1 MPQALTERV
10 LQDKREGKEPM
21 EKISASKL
29 LAGLVPA
36 GSIPEEVQVESVT
49 TDSREVRPGC
59 IFVAFP
65 GEKFDGHDFAAKA
78 LENGAVY
85 VVVNHPVEGVPAEKA
100 ILCPDSYHAMMVMGA
115 NYRSQYH
122 PKMVGVTGSVGKTTT
137 KQMTYAALAGF
148 GETIKTEG
156 NQNNELGMPRTLMR
170 IGSSTEYAV
179 IEMGM
184 NHFGEISRLTRA
196 VAPTVGLITNIGVS
210 HIENLGSRAGILQAK
225 LEILEGMAPDAPL
238 IVNMDN
244 DMLRTVKLGDR
255 PLLTF
260 AIDDQSADFTATD
273 IAEQG
278 STTTFTVHHSTFT
291 QPVTIPTVGI
301 HNVYNALAAM
311 AVGYVTGVDPA
322 AAASA
327 LANYVPAGMRQNL
340 VQVGGV
346 QVIED
351 CYNASPDSMRAAL
364 QTLGKLPVHRRYAV
378 LGAMLELGDYA
389 KEAHTQVG
397 KMAAENGIDGVLA
410 YGADAAYIVEAA
422 KQAGL
427 ENARLFD
434 TKEALAQSLAQQVKP
449 GDGVLFK
456 GSRGMHLE
464 DVMHTVYERWEKA

>member
-1 MPQALTERV
+1 MKAFTLQEAAAALGLPQMQAQATLADVCTDTRKIQPGSLFVCLRGER
-10 LQDKREGKEPM
+10 
-21 EKISASKL
+21 
-29 LAGLVPA
+29 
-36 GSIPEEVQVESVT
+36 
-49 TDSREVRPGC
+49 
-59 IFVAFP
+59 
-65 GEKFDGHDFAAKA
+65 FDGHSFASQAAQLGAAALLVDHPVDADVPQLVVTDTGKA
-78 LENGAVY
+78 LLQLAGWY
-85 VVVNHPVEGVPAEKA
+85 RRRFQLPVVG
-100 ILCPDSYHAMMVMGA
+100 L
-115 NYRSQYH
+115 
-122 PKMVGVTGSVGKTTT
+122 TGSVGKTTT
-137 KQMTYAALAGF
+137 KEFIALVLGAKYN
-148 GETIKTEG
+148 TLKTQG
-156 NQNNELGMPRTLMR
+156 NLNNE
-170 IGSSTEYAV
+170 IGVPQMLFRLEDSHTAAV

-238 IVNMDN
+238 IVNTDN

-351 CYNASPDSMRAAL
+351 CYKASPDSMRAAL

-434 TKEALAQSLAQQVKP
+434 TKEALAQSLAQQVQP

>member
-1 MPQALTERV
+1 MKAFTLQEAAAALGLPQMEAQATLADVCTDTRKIQPGSLFVCLRGER
-10 LQDKREGKEPM
+10 
-21 EKISASKL
+21 
-29 LAGLVPA
+29 
-36 GSIPEEVQVESVT
+36 
-49 TDSREVRPGC
+49 
-59 IFVAFP
+59 
-65 GEKFDGHDFAAKA
+65 FDGHSFASQAAQLGAAALLVDHPVDADVPQLVVTDTGKA
-78 LENGAVY
+78 LLQLAGWY
-85 VVVNHPVEGVPAEKA
+85 RRRFRLPVVG
-100 ILCPDSYHAMMVMGA
+100 L
-115 NYRSQYH
+115 
-122 PKMVGVTGSVGKTTT
+122 TGSVGKTTT
-137 KQMTYAALAGF
+137 KEFIALVLGAKYNTL
-148 GETIKTEG
+148 ETQG
-156 NQNNELGMPRTLMR
+156 NLNNE
-170 IGSSTEYAV
+170 IGVPQMLFRLEDSHTAAV

-238 IVNMDN
+238 IVNADN

-278 STTTFTVHHSTFT
+278 STTTFTVHHNTFT

-311 AVGYVTGVDPA
+311 AVGYVTGVNPA
-322 AAASA
+322 AAAAA

-378 LGAMLELGDYA
+378 LGAMLELGNYA

-434 TKEALAQSLAQQVKP
+434 TKEALAQALAQQVQS

>member
-1 MPQALTERV
+1 MKAFTLQEAAAALGLPQMQAQATLADVCTDTRKIQPGSLFVCLRGER
-10 LQDKREGKEPM
+10 
-21 EKISASKL
+21 
-29 LAGLVPA
+29 
-36 GSIPEEVQVESVT
+36 
-49 TDSREVRPGC
+49 
-59 IFVAFP
+59 
-65 GEKFDGHDFAAKA
+65 FDGHSFASQAAQLGAAALLVDHPVDADVPQLVVTDTGKA
-78 LENGAVY
+78 LLQLAGWY
-85 VVVNHPVEGVPAEKA
+85 RRRFRLPVVG
-100 ILCPDSYHAMMVMGA
+100 L
-115 NYRSQYH
+115 
-122 PKMVGVTGSVGKTTT
+122 TGSVGKTTT
-137 KQMTYAALAGF
+137 KEFIALVLGAKYN
-148 GETIKTEG
+148 TLKTQG
-156 NQNNELGMPRTLMR
+156 NLNNE
-170 IGSSTEYAV
+170 IGVPQMLFRLEDSHTAAV

-244 DMLRTVKLGDR
+244 DMLRTVKPGDR

-434 TKEALAQSLAQQVKP
+434 TKEALAQSLAQQVQP

>member
-1 MPQALTERV
+1 MKAFTLQEAAAALGLPQMQAQATLADVCTDTRKIQPGSLFVCLRGER
-10 LQDKREGKEPM
+10 
-21 EKISASKL
+21 
-29 LAGLVPA
+29 
-36 GSIPEEVQVESVT
+36 
-49 TDSREVRPGC
+49 
-59 IFVAFP
+59 
-65 GEKFDGHDFAAKA
+65 FDGHSFASQAAQLGAAALLVDHPVDADVPQLVVTDTGKA
-78 LENGAVY
+78 LLQLAGWY
-85 VVVNHPVEGVPAEKA
+85 RRRFQLPVVG
-100 ILCPDSYHAMMVMGA
+100 L
-115 NYRSQYH
+115 
-122 PKMVGVTGSVGKTTT
+122 TGSVGKTTT
-137 KQMTYAALAGF
+137 KEFIALVLGAKYN
-148 GETIKTEG
+148 TLKTQG
-156 NQNNELGMPRTLMR
+156 NLNNE
-170 IGSSTEYAV
+170 IGVPQMLFRLEDSHTAAV

-260 AIDDQSADFTATD
+260 AIDDQSADFTVTD

-322 AAASA
+322 AAAAA

-434 TKEALAQSLAQQVKP
+434 TKEALAQSLAQQVQP

>member
-1 MPQALTERV
+1 MKAFTLQEAAAALGLPQMQAQATLADVCTDTRKIQPGSLFVCLRGER
-10 LQDKREGKEPM
+10 
-21 EKISASKL
+21 
-29 LAGLVPA
+29 
-36 GSIPEEVQVESVT
+36 
-49 TDSREVRPGC
+49 
-59 IFVAFP
+59 
-65 GEKFDGHDFAAKA
+65 FDGHSFASQAAQLGAAALLVDHPVDADVPQLVVTDTGKA
-78 LENGAVY
+78 LLQLAGWY
-85 VVVNHPVEGVPAEKA
+85 RRRFQLSVVG
-100 ILCPDSYHAMMVMGA
+100 L
-115 NYRSQYH
+115 
-122 PKMVGVTGSVGKTTT
+122 TGSVGKTTT
-137 KQMTYAALAGF
+137 KEFIALVLGAKYN
-148 GETIKTEG
+148 TLKTQG
-156 NQNNELGMPRTLMR
+156 NLNNE
-170 IGSSTEYAV
+170 IGVPQMLFRLEDSHTAAV

-196 VAPTVGLITNIGVS
+196 VAPTVGLITNIGMS

-278 STTTFTVHHSTFT
+278 STTTFTVHHTTFT

-311 AVGYVTGVDPA
+311 AVGYVTGVDPV

-434 TKEALAQSLAQQVKP
+434 TKESLAQSLAQQVQP

>member
-1 MPQALTERV
+1 MKAFTLQEAAAALGLPQMQAQATLADVCTDTRKIQPSSLFVCLRGER
-10 LQDKREGKEPM
+10 
-21 EKISASKL
+21 
-29 LAGLVPA
+29 
-36 GSIPEEVQVESVT
+36 
-49 TDSREVRPGC
+49 
-59 IFVAFP
+59 
-65 GEKFDGHDFAAKA
+65 FDGHAFASQAAKSGAAA
-78 LENGAVY
+78 LLVD
-85 VVVNHPVEGVPAEKA
+85 HPVDADVPQLVVTDTGKA
-100 ILCPDSYHAMMVMGA
+100 LLQLAGW
-115 NYRSQYH
+115 YRRRFQL
-122 PKMVGVTGSVGKTTT
+122 PVVGLTGSVGKTTT
-137 KQMTYAALAGF
+137 KEFIALVLGAKYN
-148 GETIKTEG
+148 TLKTQG
-156 NQNNELGMPRTLMR
+156 NLNNE
-170 IGSSTEYAV
+170 IGVPQMLFRLEDSHTAAV

-301 HNVYNALAAM
+301 HNVYNALAAI
-311 AVGYVTGVDPA
+311 AVGYVTGVDPD

-397 KMAAENGIDGVLA
+397 MMAAENGIDGVLA

-434 TKEALAQSLAQQVKP
+434 TKEALAQSLVQQVQP

>member
-1 MPQALTERV
+1 MKAFTLQEAAAALGLPQMQAQASLADVCTDTR
-10 LQDKREGKEPM
+10 
-21 EKISASKL
+21 KI
-29 LAGLVPA
+29 
-36 GSIPEEVQVESVT
+36 
-49 TDSREVRPGC
+49 RPGSL
-59 IFVAFP
+59 FVCLR
-65 GEKFDGHDFAAKA
+65 GKRFDGHSFAPQAAQLGAAALLVDHPVDADVPQLVVTDTGKA
-78 LENGAVY
+78 LLQLAGWY
-85 VVVNHPVEGVPAEKA
+85 RRRFRLPVVG
-100 ILCPDSYHAMMVMGA
+100 L
-115 NYRSQYH
+115 
-122 PKMVGVTGSVGKTTT
+122 TGSVGKTTT
-137 KQMTYAALAGF
+137 KEFIALVLGAKYN
-148 GETIKTEG
+148 TLKTQG
-156 NQNNELGMPRTLMR
+156 NLNNE
-170 IGSSTEYAV
+170 IGVPQMLFRLEDSHTAAV

-238 IVNMDN
+238 IVNADN

-322 AAASA
+322 AAAAA

-434 TKEALAQSLAQQVKP
+434 TKEALAQSLAQQVQP

>member
-1 MPQALTERV
+1 MKAFTLQEAAAALGLPQMQAQATLADVCTDTRKIQPGSLFVCLRGER
-10 LQDKREGKEPM
+10 
-21 EKISASKL
+21 
-29 LAGLVPA
+29 
-36 GSIPEEVQVESVT
+36 
-49 TDSREVRPGC
+49 
-59 IFVAFP
+59 
-65 GEKFDGHDFAAKA
+65 FDGHSFASQAAQLGAAALLVDHPVDADVPQLVVTDTGKA
-78 LENGAVY
+78 LLQLAGWY
-85 VVVNHPVEGVPAEKA
+85 RRRFQLPVVG
-100 ILCPDSYHAMMVMGA
+100 L
-115 NYRSQYH
+115 
-122 PKMVGVTGSVGKTTT
+122 TGSVGKTTT
-137 KQMTYAALAGF
+137 KEFIALVLGAKYN
-148 GETIKTEG
+148 TLKTQG
-156 NQNNELGMPRTLMR
+156 NLNNE
-170 IGSSTEYAV
+170 IGVPQMLFRLEDSHTAAV

-238 IVNMDN
+238 IVNIDN

-278 STTTFTVHHSTFT
+278 STTTFTVHHSAFT

-364 QTLGKLPVHRRYAV
+364 QTLGKLPVRRRYAV

-434 TKEALAQSLAQQVKP
+434 TKEALAQSLAQQVQP

>member
-1 MPQALTERV
+1 MKAFTLQEAAAALGLPQMQAQATLADVCTDTRKIQPGSLFVCLRGER
-10 LQDKREGKEPM
+10 
-21 EKISASKL
+21 
-29 LAGLVPA
+29 
-36 GSIPEEVQVESVT
+36 
-49 TDSREVRPGC
+49 
-59 IFVAFP
+59 
-65 GEKFDGHDFAAKA
+65 FDGHSFASQAAQLGAAALLVDHPVDADVPQLAVTDTGKA
-78 LENGAVY
+78 LLQLAGWY
-85 VVVNHPVEGVPAEKA
+85 RRRFQLPVVG
-100 ILCPDSYHAMMVMGA
+100 L
-115 NYRSQYH
+115 
-122 PKMVGVTGSVGKTTT
+122 TGSVGKTTT
-137 KQMTYAALAGF
+137 KEFIALVLGAKDN
-148 GETIKTEG
+148 TLKTQG
-156 NQNNELGMPRTLMR
+156 NLNNE
-170 IGSSTEYAV
+170 IGVPQMLFRLEDSHTAAV

-238 IVNMDN
+238 IVNTDN

-311 AVGYVTGVDPA
+311 AVGYVTGVDHA

-427 ENARLFD
+427 ENARWFD
-434 TKEALAQSLAQQVKP
+434 TKEALAQSLAQQVQP

>member
-1 MPQALTERV
+1 MKAFTLQEAAAALGLPQMQAQATLADVCTDTRKIQPGSLFVCLRGER
-10 LQDKREGKEPM
+10 
-21 EKISASKL
+21 
-29 LAGLVPA
+29 
-36 GSIPEEVQVESVT
+36 
-49 TDSREVRPGC
+49 
-59 IFVAFP
+59 
-65 GEKFDGHDFAAKA
+65 FDGHSFASQAAQLGAAALLVDHPVDADVPQLVVTDTGKA
-78 LENGAVY
+78 LLQLAGWY
-85 VVVNHPVEGVPAEKA
+85 RRRFRLPVVG
-100 ILCPDSYHAMMVMGA
+100 L
-115 NYRSQYH
+115 
-122 PKMVGVTGSVGKTTT
+122 TGSVGKTTT
-137 KQMTYAALAGF
+137 KEFIALVLGAKYN
-148 GETIKTEG
+148 TLKTQG
-156 NQNNELGMPRTLMR
+156 NLNNE
-170 IGSSTEYAV
+170 IGVPQMLFRLEDSHTAAV

-291 QPVTIPTVGI
+291 RPVTIPTVGI

-311 AVGYVTGVDPA
+311 AVGYVTGVDPVA
-322 AAASA
+322 AAAA

-434 TKEALAQSLAQQVKP
+434 TKEALAQSLAQQVQP

>member
-1 MPQALTERV
+1 MKAFTLQEAAAALGLPQMQAQATLADVCTDTRKIQPGSLFVCLRGER
-10 LQDKREGKEPM
+10 
-21 EKISASKL
+21 
-29 LAGLVPA
+29 
-36 GSIPEEVQVESVT
+36 
-49 TDSREVRPGC
+49 
-59 IFVAFP
+59 
-65 GEKFDGHDFAAKA
+65 FDGHSFASQAAQLGAAALLVDHPVDADVPQLVVTDTGKA
-78 LENGAVY
+78 LLQLAGWY
-85 VVVNHPVEGVPAEKA
+85 RRRFQLSVVG
-100 ILCPDSYHAMMVMGA
+100 L
-115 NYRSQYH
+115 
-122 PKMVGVTGSVGKTTT
+122 TGSVGKTTT
-137 KQMTYAALAGF
+137 KEFIALVLGAKYN
-148 GETIKTEG
+148 TLKTQG
-156 NQNNELGMPRTLMR
+156 NLNNE
-170 IGSSTEYAV
+170 IGVPQMLFRLEDSHTAAV

-278 STTTFTVHHSTFT
+278 STTTFTVHHTTFT

-311 AVGYVTGVDPA
+311 AVGYVTGVDPV

-434 TKEALAQSLAQQVKP
+434 TKESLAQSLAQQVQP

>member
-1 MPQALTERV
+1 MKAFTLQEAAAALGLPQMQAQATLADVCTDTRKIQPGSLFVCLRGER
-10 LQDKREGKEPM
+10 
-21 EKISASKL
+21 
-29 LAGLVPA
+29 
-36 GSIPEEVQVESVT
+36 
-49 TDSREVRPGC
+49 
-59 IFVAFP
+59 
-65 GEKFDGHDFAAKA
+65 FDGHSFASQAAQLGAVALLVDHPVDADVPQLVVTDTGKA
-78 LENGAVY
+78 LLQLAGWY
-85 VVVNHPVEGVPAEKA
+85 RRRFQLPVVG
-100 ILCPDSYHAMMVMGA
+100 L
-115 NYRSQYH
+115 
-122 PKMVGVTGSVGKTTT
+122 TGSVGKTTT
-137 KQMTYAALAGF
+137 KEFIALVLGAKYN
-148 GETIKTEG
+148 TLKTQG
-156 NQNNELGMPRTLMR
+156 NLNNE
-170 IGSSTEYAV
+170 IGVPQMLFRLEDSHTAAV

-238 IVNMDN
+238 IVNIDN

-278 STTTFTVHHSTFT
+278 STITFTVHHSTFT

-311 AVGYVTGVDPA
+311 AVGYVTGVDPVA
-322 AAASA
+322 AVSA

-364 QTLGKLPVHRRYAV
+364 QTLGKLPVHHRYAV

-397 KMAAENGIDGVLA
+397 KMAAENGIDGVLG

-434 TKEALAQSLAQQVKP
+434 TKEALAQSLAQQVQP

>member
-1 MPQALTERV
+1 MKAFTLQEAAAALGLPQMQAQATLADVCTDTRKIQPGSLFVCLRGER
-10 LQDKREGKEPM
+10 
-21 EKISASKL
+21 
-29 LAGLVPA
+29 
-36 GSIPEEVQVESVT
+36 
-49 TDSREVRPGC
+49 
-59 IFVAFP
+59 
-65 GEKFDGHDFAAKA
+65 FDGHSFASQAAQLGAAALLVDHPVDADVPQLVVTDTGKA
-78 LENGAVY
+78 LLQLAGWY
-85 VVVNHPVEGVPAEKA
+85 RRRFRLPVVG
-100 ILCPDSYHAMMVMGA
+100 L
-115 NYRSQYH
+115 
-122 PKMVGVTGSVGKTTT
+122 TGSVGKTTT
-137 KQMTYAALAGF
+137 KEFIALVLGAKYN
-148 GETIKTEG
+148 TLKTQG
-156 NQNNELGMPRTLMR
+156 NLNNE
-170 IGSSTEYAV
+170 IGVPQMLFRLEDSHTAAV

-238 IVNMDN
+238 IVNADN

-311 AVGYVTGVDPA
+311 AVGYATGVDPA
-322 AAASA
+322 AAAAA

-434 TKEALAQSLAQQVKP
+434 TKEALAQALAQQVQP

>member
-1 MPQALTERV
+1 MKAFTLQEAAAALGLPQMQAQATLADVCTDTRKIQPGSLFVCLRGER
-10 LQDKREGKEPM
+10 
-21 EKISASKL
+21 
-29 LAGLVPA
+29 
-36 GSIPEEVQVESVT
+36 
-49 TDSREVRPGC
+49 
-59 IFVAFP
+59 
-65 GEKFDGHDFAAKA
+65 FDGHSFASQAAQLGAAALLVDHPVDADVPQLVVTDTGKA
-78 LENGAVY
+78 LLQLAGWY
-85 VVVNHPVEGVPAEKA
+85 RRRFQLPVVG
-100 ILCPDSYHAMMVMGA
+100 L
-115 NYRSQYH
+115 
-122 PKMVGVTGSVGKTTT
+122 TGSVGKTTT
-137 KQMTYAALAGF
+137 KEFIALVLGAKYN
-148 GETIKTEG
+148 TLKTQG
-156 NQNNELGMPRTLMR
+156 NLNNE
-170 IGSSTEYAV
+170 IGVPQMLFRLEDSHTAAV

-238 IVNMDN
+238 IVNIDN

-260 AIDDQSADFTATD
+260 AIDDPSADFTATD

-278 STTTFTVHHSTFT
+278 STTTFTVHHSTFI

-311 AVGYVTGVDPA
+311 AVGYVTGVDPV

-434 TKEALAQSLAQQVKP
+434 TKEALAQSLAQQVQP

>member
-1 MPQALTERV
+1 MKAFTLQEAAAALGLPQMQAQATLADVCTDTRKIQPGSLFVCLRGER
-10 LQDKREGKEPM
+10 
-21 EKISASKL
+21 
-29 LAGLVPA
+29 
-36 GSIPEEVQVESVT
+36 
-49 TDSREVRPGC
+49 
-59 IFVAFP
+59 
-65 GEKFDGHDFAAKA
+65 FDGHSFASQAAQLGAAALLADHPVDADVPQLVVTDTGKA
-78 LENGAVY
+78 LLQLAGWY
-85 VVVNHPVEGVPAEKA
+85 RRRFQLPVVG
-100 ILCPDSYHAMMVMGA
+100 L
-115 NYRSQYH
+115 
-122 PKMVGVTGSVGKTTT
+122 TGSVGKTTT
-137 KQMTYAALAGF
+137 KEFIALVLGAKYN
-148 GETIKTEG
+148 TLKTQG
-156 NQNNELGMPRTLMR
+156 NLNNE
-170 IGSSTEYAV
+170 IGVPQMLFRLEDSHTAAV

-311 AVGYVTGVDPA
+311 AVGYVTGVDSA

-434 TKEALAQSLAQQVKP
+434 TKEALAQSLAQQVQP

>member
-1 MPQALTERV
+1 MKAFTLQEAAAALGLPQMQAQATLADVCTDTRKIQPGSLFVCLRGER
-10 LQDKREGKEPM
+10 
-21 EKISASKL
+21 
-29 LAGLVPA
+29 
-36 GSIPEEVQVESVT
+36 
-49 TDSREVRPGC
+49 
-59 IFVAFP
+59 
-65 GEKFDGHDFAAKA
+65 FDGHSFASQAAQLGAAALLVDHPVDADVPQLVVTDTGKA
-78 LENGAVY
+78 LLQLAGWY
-85 VVVNHPVEGVPAEKA
+85 RRRFQLPVVG
-100 ILCPDSYHAMMVMGA
+100 L
-115 NYRSQYH
+115 
-122 PKMVGVTGSVGKTTT
+122 TGSVGKTTT
-137 KQMTYAALAGF
+137 KEFIALVLGAKYN
-148 GETIKTEG
+148 TLKTQG
-156 NQNNELGMPRTLMR
+156 NLNNE
-170 IGSSTEYAV
+170 IGVPQMLFRLEDSHTAAV

-238 IVNMDN
+238 IVNIDN

-311 AVGYVTGVDPA
+311 AVGYVTGVDS

-434 TKEALAQSLAQQVKP
+434 TKEALAQSLAQQVQP

>member
-1 MPQALTERV
+1 MKAFTLQEAAAALGLPQMQAQATLADVCTDTRKIQPGSLFVCLRGER
-10 LQDKREGKEPM
+10 
-21 EKISASKL
+21 
-29 LAGLVPA
+29 
-36 GSIPEEVQVESVT
+36 
-49 TDSREVRPGC
+49 
-59 IFVAFP
+59 
-65 GEKFDGHDFAAKA
+65 FDGHSFASQAEELGAAALLVDHPVDADVPQLVVTDTGKA
-78 LENGAVY
+78 LLQLAGWY
-85 VVVNHPVEGVPAEKA
+85 RRRFQLPVVG
-100 ILCPDSYHAMMVMGA
+100 L
-115 NYRSQYH
+115 
-122 PKMVGVTGSVGKTTT
+122 TGSVGKTTT
-137 KQMTYAALAGF
+137 KEFIALVLGAKYN
-148 GETIKTEG
+148 TLKTQG
-156 NQNNELGMPRTLMR
+156 NLNNE
-170 IGSSTEYAV
+170 IGVPQMLFRLEDSHTAAV

-238 IVNMDN
+238 IVNIDN

-273 IAEQG
+273 VAEQG

-311 AVGYVTGVDPA
+311 AVGYVTGVDHA

-434 TKEALAQSLAQQVKP
+434 TKEALAQSLAQQVQP

>member
-1 MPQALTERV
+1 MKAFTLQEAAAALGLPQMRAQATLADVCTDTRKIQPGSLFVCLRGER
-10 LQDKREGKEPM
+10 
-21 EKISASKL
+21 
-29 LAGLVPA
+29 
-36 GSIPEEVQVESVT
+36 
-49 TDSREVRPGC
+49 
-59 IFVAFP
+59 
-65 GEKFDGHDFAAKA
+65 FDGHSFASQAAQLGAAALLVDHPVDADVPQLVVTDTGKA
-78 LENGAVY
+78 LLQLAGWY
-85 VVVNHPVEGVPAEKA
+85 RRRFQLPVVG
-100 ILCPDSYHAMMVMGA
+100 L
-115 NYRSQYH
+115 
-122 PKMVGVTGSVGKTTT
+122 TGSVGKTTT
-137 KQMTYAALAGF
+137 KEFIALVLGAKYN
-148 GETIKTEG
+148 TLKTQG
-156 NQNNELGMPRTLMR
+156 NLNNE
-170 IGSSTEYAV
+170 IGVPQMLFRLEDSHTAAV

-184 NHFGEISRLTRA
+184 NHFGEISRLTWA

-311 AVGYVTGVDPA
+311 AVGYVTGVDPV

-434 TKEALAQSLAQQVKP
+434 TKEALAQSLAQQVQP

>member
-1 MPQALTERV
+1 MKAFTLQEAAAALGLPQMQAQATLADVCTDTRKIQPGSLFVCLRGER
-10 LQDKREGKEPM
+10 
-21 EKISASKL
+21 
-29 LAGLVPA
+29 
-36 GSIPEEVQVESVT
+36 
-49 TDSREVRPGC
+49 
-59 IFVAFP
+59 
-65 GEKFDGHDFAAKA
+65 FDGHSFASQAAQLGAAALLADHPVDADVPQLVVTDTGKA
-78 LENGAVY
+78 LLQLAGWY
-85 VVVNHPVEGVPAEKA
+85 RRQFQLPVVG
-100 ILCPDSYHAMMVMGA
+100 L
-115 NYRSQYH
+115 
-122 PKMVGVTGSVGKTTT
+122 TGSVGKTTT
-137 KQMTYAALAGF
+137 KEFIALVLGAKYN
-148 GETIKTEG
+148 TLKTQG
-156 NQNNELGMPRTLMR
+156 NLNNE
-170 IGSSTEYAV
+170 IGVPQMLFRLEDSHTAAV

-311 AVGYVTGVDPA
+311 AVGYVTGVDSA

-434 TKEALAQSLAQQVKP
+434 TKESLAQSLAQQVQP

>member
-1 MPQALTERV
+1 MKAFTLQEAAAALGLPQMQAQATLADVCTDTRKIQPGSLFVCLRGER
-10 LQDKREGKEPM
+10 
-21 EKISASKL
+21 
-29 LAGLVPA
+29 
-36 GSIPEEVQVESVT
+36 
-49 TDSREVRPGC
+49 
-59 IFVAFP
+59 
-65 GEKFDGHDFAAKA
+65 FDGHSFASQAAQLGAAALLVDHPVDADVPQLVVTDTGKA
-78 LENGAVY
+78 LLQLAGWY
-85 VVVNHPVEGVPAEKA
+85 RRRFQLPVVG
-100 ILCPDSYHAMMVMGA
+100 L
-115 NYRSQYH
+115 
-122 PKMVGVTGSVGKTTT
+122 TGSVGKTTT
-137 KQMTYAALAGF
+137 KEFIALVLGAKYN
-148 GETIKTEG
+148 TLKTQG
-156 NQNNELGMPRTLMR
+156 NLNNE
-170 IGSSTEYAV
+170 IGVPQMLFRLEDSHTAAV

-311 AVGYVTGVDPA
+311 AVGYVTGVDPD

-397 KMAAENGIDGVLA
+397 MMAAENGIDGVLA

-434 TKEALAQSLAQQVKP
+434 TKEALAQSLAQQVQP

>member
-1 MPQALTERV
+1 MKAFTLQEAAAALGLPQMQAQATLADVCTDTRKIQPGSLFVCLRGER
-10 LQDKREGKEPM
+10 
-21 EKISASKL
+21 
-29 LAGLVPA
+29 
-36 GSIPEEVQVESVT
+36 
-49 TDSREVRPGC
+49 
-59 IFVAFP
+59 
-65 GEKFDGHDFAAKA
+65 FDGHTFAPQAAQLGAAALLVDHPVDADVPQLVVTDTGKA
-78 LENGAVY
+78 LLQLAGWY
-85 VVVNHPVEGVPAEKA
+85 RRRFRLPVVG
-100 ILCPDSYHAMMVMGA
+100 L
-115 NYRSQYH
+115 
-122 PKMVGVTGSVGKTTT
+122 TGSVGKTTT
-137 KQMTYAALAGF
+137 KEFIALVLGAKYN
-148 GETIKTEG
+148 TLKTQG
-156 NQNNELGMPRTLMR
+156 NLNNE
-170 IGSSTEYAV
+170 IGVPQMLFRLEDSHTAAV

-238 IVNMDN
+238 IVNIDN

-327 LANYVPAGMRQNL
+327 LSNYVPAGMRQNL

-434 TKEALAQSLAQQVKP
+434 TKEALAQSLAQQVQP

>member
-1 MPQALTERV
+1 MKAFTLQEAAAALGLPQMQAQATLADVCTDTRKIQPGSLFVCLRGER
-10 LQDKREGKEPM
+10 
-21 EKISASKL
+21 
-29 LAGLVPA
+29 
-36 GSIPEEVQVESVT
+36 
-49 TDSREVRPGC
+49 
-59 IFVAFP
+59 
-65 GEKFDGHDFAAKA
+65 FDGHSFASQAAQLGAAALLVDHPVDADVPQLVVTDTGKA
-78 LENGAVY
+78 LLQLAGWY
-85 VVVNHPVEGVPAEKA
+85 RRRFQLPVVG
-100 ILCPDSYHAMMVMGA
+100 L
-115 NYRSQYH
+115 
-122 PKMVGVTGSVGKTTT
+122 TGSVGKTTT
-137 KQMTYAALAGF
+137 KEFIALVLGAKYN
-148 GETIKTEG
+148 TLKTQG
-156 NQNNELGMPRTLMR
+156 NLNNE
-170 IGSSTEYAV
+170 IGVPQMLFRLEDSHTAAV

-238 IVNMDN
+238 IVNIDN

-311 AVGYVTGVDPA
+311 AVGYVTGVDHA

-364 QTLGKLPVHRRYAV
+364 QTLGKLPVNRRYAV

-434 TKEALAQSLAQQVKP
+434 TKESLAQSLAQQVQP

-464 DVMHTVYERWEKA
+464 DVMHTVYERWKKA

>member
-1 MPQALTERV
+1 MKAFTLQEAAAALGLPQMQAQATLADVCTDTRKIQPGSLFVCLRGER
-10 LQDKREGKEPM
+10 
-21 EKISASKL
+21 
-29 LAGLVPA
+29 
-36 GSIPEEVQVESVT
+36 
-49 TDSREVRPGC
+49 
-59 IFVAFP
+59 
-65 GEKFDGHDFAAKA
+65 FDGHSFASQAAQLGAAALLVDHPVDADVPQLVVTDTGKA
-78 LENGAVY
+78 LLQLAGWY
-85 VVVNHPVEGVPAEKA
+85 RRRFQLPVVG
-100 ILCPDSYHAMMVMGA
+100 L
-115 NYRSQYH
+115 
-122 PKMVGVTGSVGKTTT
+122 TGSVGKTTT
-137 KQMTYAALAGF
+137 KEFIALVLGAKYN
-148 GETIKTEG
+148 TLKTQG
-156 NQNNELGMPRTLMR
+156 NLNNE
-170 IGSSTEYAV
+170 IGVPQMLFRLEDSHTAAV

-434 TKEALAQSLAQQVKP
+434 TKEALAQSLVQQVQP

>member
-1 MPQALTERV
+1 MKAFTLQEAAGALGLPQMQAQATLADVCTDTRKIQPGSLFVCLRGER
-10 LQDKREGKEPM
+10 
-21 EKISASKL
+21 
-29 LAGLVPA
+29 
-36 GSIPEEVQVESVT
+36 
-49 TDSREVRPGC
+49 
-59 IFVAFP
+59 
-65 GEKFDGHDFAAKA
+65 FDGHSFASQAAQLGAAALLVDHPVDADVPQLVVTDTGKA
-78 LENGAVY
+78 LLQLAGWY
-85 VVVNHPVEGVPAEKA
+85 RRRFQLPVVG
-100 ILCPDSYHAMMVMGA
+100 L
-115 NYRSQYH
+115 
-122 PKMVGVTGSVGKTTT
+122 TGSVGKTTT
-137 KQMTYAALAGF
+137 KEFIALVLGAKYN
-148 GETIKTEG
+148 TLKTQG
-156 NQNNELGMPRTLMR
+156 NLNNE
-170 IGSSTEYAV
+170 IGVPQMLFRLEDSHTAAV

-278 STTTFTVHHSTFT
+278 STTTFTVHHSAFT

-364 QTLGKLPVHRRYAV
+364 QTLGKLPVRRRYAV

-434 TKEALAQSLAQQVKP
+434 TKEALAQSLAQQVQP

>member
-1 MPQALTERV
+1 MKAFTLQEAAAALGLPQMQAQATLADVCTDTRKIQPGSLFVCLRGER
-10 LQDKREGKEPM
+10 
-21 EKISASKL
+21 
-29 LAGLVPA
+29 
-36 GSIPEEVQVESVT
+36 
-49 TDSREVRPGC
+49 
-59 IFVAFP
+59 
-65 GEKFDGHDFAAKA
+65 FDGHAFASQAAKLGAAA
-78 LENGAVY
+78 LLVD
-85 VVVNHPVEGVPAEKA
+85 HPVDADVPQLVVTDTGKA
-100 ILCPDSYHAMMVMGA
+100 LLQLAGW
-115 NYRSQYH
+115 YRRRFQL
-122 PKMVGVTGSVGKTTT
+122 PVVGLTGSVGKTTT
-137 KQMTYAALAGF
+137 KEFIALVLGAKYN
-148 GETIKTEG
+148 TLKTQG
-156 NQNNELGMPRTLMR
+156 NLNNE
-170 IGSSTEYAV
+170 IGVPQMLFRLEDSHTAAV

-238 IVNMDN
+238 IVNTDN

-311 AVGYVTGVDPA
+311 AVGYVTGVNPV

-327 LANYVPAGMRQNL
+327 LANYVPTGMRQNL

-434 TKEALAQSLAQQVKP
+434 TKEALAQSLAQQVQP

>member
-1 MPQALTERV
+1 MKAFTLQEAAAALGLPQMQAQATLADVCTDTRKIQPGSLFVCLRGER
-10 LQDKREGKEPM
+10 
-21 EKISASKL
+21 
-29 LAGLVPA
+29 
-36 GSIPEEVQVESVT
+36 
-49 TDSREVRPGC
+49 
-59 IFVAFP
+59 
-65 GEKFDGHDFAAKA
+65 FDGHSFASQAAQLGAAALLVDHPVDADVPQLVVTDTGKA
-78 LENGAVY
+78 LLQLAGWY
-85 VVVNHPVEGVPAEKA
+85 RRRFQLPVVG
-100 ILCPDSYHAMMVMGA
+100 L
-115 NYRSQYH
+115 
-122 PKMVGVTGSVGKTTT
+122 TGSVGKTTT
-137 KQMTYAALAGF
+137 KEFIALVLGAKYN
-148 GETIKTEG
+148 TLKTQG
-156 NQNNELGMPRTLMR
+156 NLNNE
-170 IGSSTEYAV
+170 IGVPQMLFRLEDSHTAAV

-238 IVNMDN
+238 IVNIDN

-255 PLLTF
+255 SLLTF

-322 AAASA
+322 AAAAA

-434 TKEALAQSLAQQVKP
+434 TKEALAQSLAQQVQP

>member
-1 MPQALTERV
+1 MKAFTLQEAAAALGLPQMQAQAILADVCTDTRKIQPGSLFVCLRGER
-10 LQDKREGKEPM
+10 
-21 EKISASKL
+21 
-29 LAGLVPA
+29 
-36 GSIPEEVQVESVT
+36 
-49 TDSREVRPGC
+49 
-59 IFVAFP
+59 
-65 GEKFDGHDFAAKA
+65 FDGHSFASQAAQLGAAALLVDHPVDADVPQLVVTDTGKA
-78 LENGAVY
+78 LLQLAGWY
-85 VVVNHPVEGVPAEKA
+85 RRRFQLPVVG
-100 ILCPDSYHAMMVMGA
+100 L
-115 NYRSQYH
+115 
-122 PKMVGVTGSVGKTTT
+122 TGSVGKTTT
-137 KQMTYAALAGF
+137 KEFIALVLGAKYN
-148 GETIKTEG
+148 TLKTQG
-156 NQNNELGMPRTLMR
+156 NLNNE
-170 IGSSTEYAV
+170 IGVPQMLFRLEDSHTAAV

-311 AVGYVTGVDPA
+311 AVGYVTGVDPV

-434 TKEALAQSLAQQVKP
+434 TKEALAQSLAQQVQP

>member
-1 MPQALTERV
+1 MKAFTLQEAAAALGLPQMQAQATLADVCTDTRKIQPGSLFVCLRGER
-10 LQDKREGKEPM
+10 
-21 EKISASKL
+21 
-29 LAGLVPA
+29 
-36 GSIPEEVQVESVT
+36 
-49 TDSREVRPGC
+49 
-59 IFVAFP
+59 
-65 GEKFDGHDFAAKA
+65 FDGHSFASQAAQLGAAALLVDHPVDADVPQLVVTDTGKA
-78 LENGAVY
+78 LLQLAGWY
-85 VVVNHPVEGVPAEKA
+85 RRRFQLPVVG
-100 ILCPDSYHAMMVMGA
+100 L
-115 NYRSQYH
+115 
-122 PKMVGVTGSVGKTTT
+122 TGSVGKTTT
-137 KQMTYAALAGF
+137 KEFIALVLGAKYN
-148 GETIKTEG
+148 TLKTQG
-156 NQNNELGMPRTLMR
+156 NLNNE
-170 IGSSTEYAV
+170 IGVPQMLFRLEDSHTAAV

-278 STTTFTVHHSTFT
+278 STTTFTVHHSAFT

-327 LANYVPAGMRQNL
+327 LANYVPAGMRQKL

-364 QTLGKLPVHRRYAV
+364 QTLGKLPVRRRYAV

-434 TKEALAQSLAQQVKP
+434 TKEALAQSLAQQVQP

>member
-1 MPQALTERV
+1 MKAFTLQEAAAALGLPQMQAQATLADVCTDTRKIQPGSLFVCLRGER
-10 LQDKREGKEPM
+10 
-21 EKISASKL
+21 
-29 LAGLVPA
+29 
-36 GSIPEEVQVESVT
+36 
-49 TDSREVRPGC
+49 
-59 IFVAFP
+59 
-65 GEKFDGHDFAAKA
+65 FDGHSFASQAAQLGAAALLVDHPVDADVPQLVVTDTGKA
-78 LENGAVY
+78 LLQLAGWY
-85 VVVNHPVEGVPAEKA
+85 RRRFRLPVVG
-100 ILCPDSYHAMMVMGA
+100 L
-115 NYRSQYH
+115 
-122 PKMVGVTGSVGKTTT
+122 TGSVGKTTT
-137 KQMTYAALAGF
+137 KEFIALVLGAKYN
-148 GETIKTEG
+148 TLKTQG
-156 NQNNELGMPRTLMR
+156 NLNNE
-170 IGSSTEYAV
+170 IGVPQMLFRLEDSHTAAV

-238 IVNMDN
+238 IVNIDN

-291 QPVTIPTVGI
+291 RPVTIPTVGI

-434 TKEALAQSLAQQVKP
+434 TKEALAQSLAQQVQP

-456 GSRGMHLE
+456 GSRGMNLE

>member
-1 MPQALTERV
+1 MKAFTLQEAAAALGLPQMQAQATLADVCTDTRKIQPGSLFVCLRGER
-10 LQDKREGKEPM
+10 
-21 EKISASKL
+21 
-29 LAGLVPA
+29 
-36 GSIPEEVQVESVT
+36 
-49 TDSREVRPGC
+49 
-59 IFVAFP
+59 
-65 GEKFDGHDFAAKA
+65 FDGHTFAPQAAQLGAAALLVDHPVDADVPQLVVTDTGKA
-78 LENGAVY
+78 LLQLAGWY
-85 VVVNHPVEGVPAEKA
+85 RRRFQLPVVG
-100 ILCPDSYHAMMVMGA
+100 L
-115 NYRSQYH
+115 
-122 PKMVGVTGSVGKTTT
+122 TGSVGKTTT
-137 KQMTYAALAGF
+137 KEFIALVLGAKYN
-148 GETIKTEG
+148 TLKTQG
-156 NQNNELGMPRTLMR
+156 NLNNE
-170 IGSSTEYAV
+170 IGVPQMLFRMEDSHTAAV

-238 IVNMDN
+238 IVNIDN

-311 AVGYVTGVDPA
+311 AVGYVTGVNPA

-434 TKEALAQSLAQQVKP
+434 TKEALAQSLAQQVQP

>member
-1 MPQALTERV
+1 MKAFTLQEAAAALGLPQMQAQATLADVCTDTRKIQPGSLFVCLRGER
-10 LQDKREGKEPM
+10 
-21 EKISASKL
+21 
-29 LAGLVPA
+29 
-36 GSIPEEVQVESVT
+36 
-49 TDSREVRPGC
+49 
-59 IFVAFP
+59 
-65 GEKFDGHDFAAKA
+65 FDGHSFASQAAQLGAAALLVDHPVDADVPQLVVTDTGKA
-78 LENGAVY
+78 LLQLAGWY
-85 VVVNHPVEGVPAEKA
+85 RRRFQLPVVG
-100 ILCPDSYHAMMVMGA
+100 L
-115 NYRSQYH
+115 
-122 PKMVGVTGSVGKTTT
+122 TGSVGKTTT
-137 KQMTYAALAGF
+137 KEFIALVLGAKYN
-148 GETIKTEG
+148 TLKTQG
-156 NQNNELGMPRTLMR
+156 NLNNE
-170 IGSSTEYAV
+170 IGVPQMLFRLEDSHTAAV

-238 IVNMDN
+238 IVNIDN

-260 AIDDQSADFTATD
+260 AIDDQRADFTATD

-291 QPVTIPTVGI
+291 RPVTIPTVGI

-434 TKEALAQSLAQQVKP
+434 TKEALAQSLAQQVQP

-464 DVMHTVYERWEKA
+464 DVMHTVYERREKA

>member
-1 MPQALTERV
+1 MKAFTLQEAAAALGLPQMQAQATLADVCTDTRKIQPGSLFVCLRGER
-10 LQDKREGKEPM
+10 
-21 EKISASKL
+21 
-29 LAGLVPA
+29 
-36 GSIPEEVQVESVT
+36 
-49 TDSREVRPGC
+49 
-59 IFVAFP
+59 
-65 GEKFDGHDFAAKA
+65 FDGHSFASQAAQLGAAALLVDHPVDADVPQLVVTDTGKA
-78 LENGAVY
+78 LLQLAGWY
-85 VVVNHPVEGVPAEKA
+85 RRRFQLPVVG
-100 ILCPDSYHAMMVMGA
+100 L
-115 NYRSQYH
+115 
-122 PKMVGVTGSVGKTTT
+122 TGSVGKTTT
-137 KQMTYAALAGF
+137 KEFIALVLGAKYN
-148 GETIKTEG
+148 TLKTQG
-156 NQNNELGMPRTLMR
+156 NLNNE
-170 IGSSTEYAV
+170 IGVPQMLFRLEDSHTAAV

-364 QTLGKLPVHRRYAV
+364 QTLGKLPVRRRYAV

-434 TKEALAQSLAQQVKP
+434 TKEALVQSLAQQVQP

-464 DVMHTVYERWEKA
+464 NVMHTVYERWEKA

>member
-1 MPQALTERV
+1 MKAFTLQEAAAALGLPQMQAQATLADVCTDTRKIQPGSLFVCLRGER
-10 LQDKREGKEPM
+10 
-21 EKISASKL
+21 
-29 LAGLVPA
+29 
-36 GSIPEEVQVESVT
+36 
-49 TDSREVRPGC
+49 
-59 IFVAFP
+59 
-65 GEKFDGHDFAAKA
+65 FDGHSFASQAAQLGAAALLVDHPVDADVPQLVVTDTGKA
-78 LENGAVY
+78 LLQLAGWY
-85 VVVNHPVEGVPAEKA
+85 RRRFRLPGVG
-100 ILCPDSYHAMMVMGA
+100 L
-115 NYRSQYH
+115 
-122 PKMVGVTGSVGKTTT
+122 TGSVGKTTT
-137 KQMTYAALAGF
+137 KEFIALVLGAKYN
-148 GETIKTEG
+148 TLKTQG
-156 NQNNELGMPRTLMR
+156 NLNNE
-170 IGSSTEYAV
+170 IGVPQMLFRLEDSHTAAV

-311 AVGYVTGVDPA
+311 AVGYVTGVDPVA
-322 AAASA
+322 AAAA

-434 TKEALAQSLAQQVKP
+434 TKEALAQSLAQQVQP

>member
-1 MPQALTERV
+1 MKAFTLQEAAAALGLPQMQAQATLADVCTDTRKIQPGSLFVCLRGER
-10 LQDKREGKEPM
+10 
-21 EKISASKL
+21 
-29 LAGLVPA
+29 
-36 GSIPEEVQVESVT
+36 
-49 TDSREVRPGC
+49 
-59 IFVAFP
+59 
-65 GEKFDGHDFAAKA
+65 FDGHSFASQAAQLGAAALLVDHPVDADVPQLVVTDTGKA
-78 LENGAVY
+78 LLQLAGWY
-85 VVVNHPVEGVPAEKA
+85 RRRFQLPVVG
-100 ILCPDSYHAMMVMGA
+100 L
-115 NYRSQYH
+115 
-122 PKMVGVTGSVGKTTT
+122 TGSVGKTTT
-137 KQMTYAALAGF
+137 KEFIALVLGAKYN
-148 GETIKTEG
+148 TLKTQG
-156 NQNNELGMPRTLMR
+156 NLNNE
-170 IGSSTEYAV
+170 IGVPQMLFRLEDSHTAAV

-238 IVNMDN
+238 IVNIDN

-260 AIDDQSADFTATD
+260 AIDDQRADFTATD

-278 STTTFTVHHSTFT
+278 STTTFMVHHSTFT
-291 QPVTIPTVGI
+291 RPVTIPTVGI

-434 TKEALAQSLAQQVKP
+434 TKEALAQSLAQQVQP

>member
-1 MPQALTERV
+1 MKAFTLQEAAAALGLPQMQAQATLADVCTDTRKIQTGSLFVCLRGER
-10 LQDKREGKEPM
+10 
-21 EKISASKL
+21 
-29 LAGLVPA
+29 
-36 GSIPEEVQVESVT
+36 
-49 TDSREVRPGC
+49 
-59 IFVAFP
+59 
-65 GEKFDGHDFAAKA
+65 FDGHSFASQAAQLGAALLVDHPVDADVPQLVVTDTGKA
-78 LENGAVY
+78 LLQLAGWY
-85 VVVNHPVEGVPAEKA
+85 RRRFQLPVVG
-100 ILCPDSYHAMMVMGA
+100 L
-115 NYRSQYH
+115 
-122 PKMVGVTGSVGKTTT
+122 TGSVGKTTT
-137 KQMTYAALAGF
+137 KEFIALVLGAKYN
-148 GETIKTEG
+148 TLKTQG
-156 NQNNELGMPRTLMR
+156 NLNNE
-170 IGSSTEYAV
+170 IGVPQMLFRLEDSHTAAV

-434 TKEALAQSLAQQVKP
+434 TKEALAQSLAQQVQP

>member
-1 MPQALTERV
+1 MKAFTLQEAAAALGLPQMQAQATLADVCTDTRKIQPGSLFVCLRGER
-10 LQDKREGKEPM
+10 
-21 EKISASKL
+21 
-29 LAGLVPA
+29 
-36 GSIPEEVQVESVT
+36 
-49 TDSREVRPGC
+49 
-59 IFVAFP
+59 
-65 GEKFDGHDFAAKA
+65 FDGHTFAPQAAQLGAAALLVDHPVDADVPQLVVTDTGKA
-78 LENGAVY
+78 LLQLAGWY
-85 VVVNHPVEGVPAEKA
+85 RRRFQLPVVG
-100 ILCPDSYHAMMVMGA
+100 L
-115 NYRSQYH
+115 
-122 PKMVGVTGSVGKTTT
+122 TGSVGKTTT
-137 KQMTYAALAGF
+137 KEFIALVLGAKYN
-148 GETIKTEG
+148 TLKTQG
-156 NQNNELGMPRTLMR
+156 NLNNE
-170 IGSSTEYAV
+170 IGVPQMLFRLEDSHTAAV

-238 IVNMDN
+238 IVNIDN
-244 DMLRTVKLGDR
+244 DMLRTVKLGER

-278 STTTFTVHHSTFT
+278 STTAFTVHHSTFT

-322 AAASA
+322 AAAAA

-434 TKEALAQSLAQQVKP
+434 TKEALAQALAQQVQP

>member
-1 MPQALTERV
+1 MKAFTLQEAAAALGLPQMQAQATLADVCTDTRKIQPGSLFVCLRGER
-10 LQDKREGKEPM
+10 
-21 EKISASKL
+21 
-29 LAGLVPA
+29 
-36 GSIPEEVQVESVT
+36 
-49 TDSREVRPGC
+49 
-59 IFVAFP
+59 
-65 GEKFDGHDFAAKA
+65 FDGHSFASQAAQLGAAALLVDHPVDADVPQLVVTDTGKA
-78 LENGAVY
+78 LLQLAGWY
-85 VVVNHPVEGVPAEKA
+85 RRRFQLPVVG
-100 ILCPDSYHAMMVMGA
+100 L
-115 NYRSQYH
+115 
-122 PKMVGVTGSVGKTTT
+122 TGSVGKTTT
-137 KQMTYAALAGF
+137 KEFIALVLGAKYN
-148 GETIKTEG
+148 TLKTQG
-156 NQNNELGMPRTLMR
+156 NLNNE
-170 IGSSTEYAV
+170 IGVPQMLFRLEDSHTAAV

-225 LEILEGMAPDAPL
+225 LELLEGMAPDAPL

-311 AVGYVTGVDPA
+311 AVGYVTGVDPVA
-322 AAASA
+322 AAAA

-434 TKEALAQSLAQQVKP
+434 TKEALAQSLAQQVQP

>member
-1 MPQALTERV
+1 MKAFTLQEAAAALGLPQMEAQATLADVCTDTRKIQPGSLFVCLRGER
-10 LQDKREGKEPM
+10 
-21 EKISASKL
+21 
-29 LAGLVPA
+29 
-36 GSIPEEVQVESVT
+36 
-49 TDSREVRPGC
+49 
-59 IFVAFP
+59 
-65 GEKFDGHDFAAKA
+65 FDGHTFAPQAAQLGAAALLVDHPVDADVPQLVVTDTGKA
-78 LENGAVY
+78 LLQLAGWY
-85 VVVNHPVEGVPAEKA
+85 RRRFRLPVVG
-100 ILCPDSYHAMMVMGA
+100 L
-115 NYRSQYH
+115 
-122 PKMVGVTGSVGKTTT
+122 TGSVGKTTT
-137 KQMTYAALAGF
+137 KEFIALVLGAKYN
-148 GETIKTEG
+148 TLKTQG
-156 NQNNELGMPRTLMR
+156 NLNNE
-170 IGSSTEYAV
+170 IGVPQMLFRLEDSHTAAV

-238 IVNMDN
+238 IVNVDN

-278 STTTFTVHHSTFT
+278 STTAFTVHHSTFT
-291 QPVTIPTVGI
+291 QSVTIPTVGI

-322 AAASA
+322 AAAAA

-434 TKEALAQSLAQQVKP
+434 TKEALAQALAQQVQS